1 MANGFA
7 VGVKL
12 IEALNRNNWLKIKQL
27 FALLPG
33 RCVLCTAPAAS
44 ATLCP
49 GCIDDLPWREHTRLR
64 AIDGVERHASFRYEF
79 PVLEFIG
86 RGKLGGN
93 PGLMRLLGHLM
104 ATRPAVA
111 AEDFDAVC
119 AVPLPY
125 RRSVTRG
132 YNQALEIAR
141 PVARALKL
149 PLIEALRRASG
160 APTQRG
166 LGRAARL
173 RNPVRQ
179 FTALGSAAGR
189 RLLLIDDVTTTGATL
204 REASR
209 ALERAGARCVV
220 TWTASAVD

>member
-12 IEALNRNNWLKIKQL
+12 IEALNRNNWLKINQF
-27 FALLPG
+27 FALLPA

-44 ATLCP
+44 ATLCA
-49 GCIDDLPWREHTRLR
+49 GCIEDLPWRKHTRLQ
-64 AIDGVERHASFRYEF
+64 AIAGVERHASFHYEF
-79 PVLEFIG
+79 PILEFIG

-93 PGLMRLLGHLM
+93 PGLMRLLGRLM
-104 ATRPAVA
+104 ATRPPVVA
-111 AEDFDAVC
+111 GDFDAVC

-125 RRSVTRG
+125 RRSVARG

-141 PVARALKL
+141 PVARALEL
-149 PLIEALRRASG
+149 PLLDALRRESG

-179 FTALGSAAGR
+179 FTALDSAAGR

-209 ALERAGARCVV
+209 ALARAGVRSVV
-220 TWTASAVD
+220 AWTAGAVD

>member
-12 IEALNRNNWLKIKQL
+12 IEALNRNNWLKINHF

-33 RCVLCTAPAAS
+33 RCVLCTAPATS
-44 ATLCP
+44 ATLCA
-49 GCIDDLPWREHTRLR
+49 GCIDDLPWRKHTRLQS
-64 AIDGVERHASFRYEF
+64 IGGIERLASFHYEF
-79 PVLEFIG
+79 PIPEFIG

-93 PGLMRLLGHLM
+93 PGLMRLLGRLM
-104 ATRPAVA
+104 VIRPAVA
-111 AEDFDAVC
+111 AADFDAVC

-125 RRSVTRG
+125 QRSVTRG

-141 PVARALKL
+141 PVAHSLQL
-149 PLIEALRRASG
+149 PLIDALRRHSG

-179 FTALGSAAGR
+179 FSGLDSAAGR

-220 TWTASAVD
+220 AWTVGAVD